1 MALFPQPQTPQSN
14 LLAHMQGIRQIM
26 GGDPQAFALQMMRS
40 NPQLAQQFD
49 AFMQANQGKT
59 PAQVLRERGIDPA
72 SLGFSDN

>member
-1 MALFPQPQTPQSN
+1 M
-14 LLAHMQGIRQIM
+14 M
-26 GGDPQAFALQMMRS
+26 GGDPQAFAMQMMRS

-72 SLGFSDN
+72 SLGFNDN